1 MFLVHQTG
9 AEYAVDSFQW
19 GRFHYVQKWLTDIMY
34 ALFLPVVHTGHRQPS

>member
-19 GRFHYVQKWLTDIMY
+19 GRFHYVQK
-34 ALFLPVVHTGHRQPS
+34 